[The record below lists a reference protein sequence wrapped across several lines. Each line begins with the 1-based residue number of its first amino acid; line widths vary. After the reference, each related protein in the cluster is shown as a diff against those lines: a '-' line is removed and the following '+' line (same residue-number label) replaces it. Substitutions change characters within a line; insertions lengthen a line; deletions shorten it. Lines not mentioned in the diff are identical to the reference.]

1 MQPKLDITQDI
12 QPLTTFRNNSVKML
26 KQLKKTGR
34 PIVLTVNGKTEA
46 IVQSASAYQRLLD
59 IAAEAD
65 EREGIRQGLED
76 IAAGRTRPAREFFD
90 EMRKQYD
97 IPR

>member
-1 MQPKLDITQDI
+1 MLNLKDDI
-12 QPLTTFRNNSVKML
+12 QPLTTFRNNSVAMM

-46 IVQSASAYQRLLD
+46 IVQSAESYQRLLD

-65 EREGIRQGLED
+65 VMEAIRQGRAD
-76 IAAGRTRPAREFFD
+76 IAAGRTRRAAEVFSGF
-90 EMRKQYD
+90 RKKHGLS
-97 IPR
+97 R